1 MDGNCSTS
9 KLFRKTSTIDERY
22 SLIEGEIFQIVF
34 QFVVQFPFVKRH
46 NYVIKFLESDAKDKK
61 LRQIFSCKNIF

>member
-34 QFVVQFPFVKRH
+34 QFVVKFPFVKRH